1 MVLITIESIIQL
13 CLLIIVGIIF
23 FKIGLI
29 KQESTDS
36 ISAILVHMSLPAL
49 LLRSFQSDILFE
61 NKGMLLPALFISGL
75 MQGAIIVIGYIFVR
89 NHKDA
94 NVERAS
100 IAFTNNSFIGIPLLG
115 SIFGEIGV
123 FYGNA
128 FNTISS
134 FTFFSVLPAMLSG
147 SVSVKECIRKTFND
161 KVIVCI
167 GAIILLIA
175 DIRLPE
181 FIMTPVGWMADLTSP
196 LAMILVGCIIATSDF
211 SHMFNLRVVWVS
223 VVRLIISPIIICIP
237 LMLLLKGDNTALL
250 SFGILS
256 AMPTGTLVT
265 IFAEQEGANIELS
278 SGIYLLT
285 TVACAATIPLIVF
298 MLELIPV

>member
-36 ISAILVHMSLPAL
+36 ISAILVHLSLPAL

-61 NKGMLLPALFISGL
+61 NKGMLLPALGISAL
-75 MQGAIIVIGYIFVR
+75 VQGMITVLGFVFVR
-89 NHKDA
+89 NHTDA

-100 IAFTNNSFIGIPLLG
+100 IAFTNNSFIGIPLIG
-115 SIFGEIGV
+115 SILGEIGV

-128 FNTISS
+128 FNTISALI
-134 FTFFSVLPAMLSG
+134 FFSVLPAMLSG
-147 SVSVKECIRKTFND
+147 TVSVKECIRKTFND

-167 GAIILLIA
+167 IAIILLIA

-181 FIMTPVGWMADLTSP
+181 FIMTPVGWLADLTSP
-196 LAMILVGCIIATSDF
+196 LAMLLVGCIIATSDF

-223 VVRLIISPIIICIP
+223 IVRLVISPIIICIP
-237 LMLLLKGDNTALL
+237 LALLLKDNTPALL
-250 SFGILS
+250 AFGILS

-265 IFAEQEGANIELS
+265 VFAEQEGANTELS

-285 TVACAATIPLIVF
+285 TVACAATIPMIVWV
-298 MLELIPV
+298 LERIPV